1 MIECYPILFM
11 QDPFTIGLF
20 IFQDITPLDFVGPYE
35 VFSRMKDS
43 KVYVI
48 AETKDPIPSERG
60 LHILP
65 DITLEEKLHLDL
77 ILIPGGLGIN
87 RLMKNDKVLNWL
99 RINSENAK
107 YITSVCTGSLV
118 LAAAGLLNGYKA
130 TTHWLSL
137 DVLSL
142 FPEIEVKEDRVVID
156 RDRITGGGVT
166 AGIDFALQV
175 VSEIQGQKA
184 AEEIQLMIEY
194 NPSPPFLGGH
204 PSVANP
210 DLVSETQNSR
220 KKAQELRKEIAKEAI
235 RKLIKN

>member
-1 MIECYPILFM
+1 M